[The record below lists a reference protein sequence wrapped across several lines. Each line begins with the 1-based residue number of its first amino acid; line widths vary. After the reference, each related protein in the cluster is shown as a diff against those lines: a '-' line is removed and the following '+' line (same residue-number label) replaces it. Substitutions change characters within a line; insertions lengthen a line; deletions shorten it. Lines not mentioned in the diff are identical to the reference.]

1 MAATLNG
8 SGARTAREPLV
19 DTGVHSHEHDE
30 REDMSLRD
38 LTSDLVGNAQEL
50 IRCEIELAKLELKAE
65 AKVFAKGAA
74 LAGAGA
80 VFGLVTLF
88 MLAHTVAW
96 LLDVWLPN
104 WAAFGITTLL
114 FGALAAGL
122 AMAGK
127 QRLEK
132 VEAPTTAIDKT
143 KEDVS
148 WIKTHT

>member
-8 SGARTAREPLV
+8 SGARTWQEPETVHDGRE
-19 DTGVHSHEHDE
+19 E
-30 REDMSLRD
+30 MSLGS

-50 IRCEIELAKLELKAE
+50 IRCEIELAKLEIKEEGKA
-65 AKVFAKGAA
+65 FAKGAA

-80 VFGLVTLF
+80 VVGLVTLI

-96 LLDVWLPN
+96 VLDVWLPN
-104 WAAFGITTLL
+104 WAAFGIATLL
-114 FGALAAGL
+114 FGTIAGTL
-122 AMAGK
+122 AMLGLE
-127 QRLEK
+127 RLKK
-132 VEAPTTAIDKT
+132 VEAPTTAIDRT